1 MLAAT
6 IFNQVV
12 TTLKDNDN
20 LSDYVKNVFKSYRY
34 NVEPDSM
41 PCLFVDVSGN
51 NEIDNEIHT
60 HKKIWLTLK
69 IIAYTYNITQPDKA
83 VVGGE
88 DYKGVL
94 DIENDIRACLQS
106 SYNLGGD
113 VIDIQFEPTVF
124 DALELGKFPVRGLLM
139 PIKITYRQTEGT

>member
-12 TTLKDNDN
+12 TTLKGNEN
-20 LSDYVKNVFKSYRY
+20 LSVYVKNVFKSYRY

-41 PCLFVDVSGN
+41 PCIFVDIAGN
-51 NEIDNEIHT
+51 NEVFAEVHT
-60 HKKIWLTLK
+60 HKKLWLTLK

-83 VVGGE
+83 VVGDA

-94 DIENDIRACLQS
+94 DIENDIRACLQA
-106 SYNLGGD
+106 SYTLGD
-113 VIDIQFEPTVF
+113 RVIDIQYDPTVF
-124 DALELGKFPVRGLLM
+124 YDFKEFPYRGFEV
-139 PIKITYRQTEGT
+139 PIRILFMQTGGV